1 MNKPFLVLA
10 SVVLVLLGGCASGP
24 KELYYWGHYEQ
35 ILYDIYVEP
44 GQADTETQ
52 ILKLT
57 EDIQRAEAKGLSVAP
72 GIYAHIGVLY
82 ANKGE
87 LSSAMEAFARE
98 QELFPESKNFISGMI
113 SRAGLDKQ

>member
-1 MNKPFLVLA
+1 MNKAFLMFTSLA
-10 SVVLVLLGGCASGP
+10 LLLLAGCASGP
-24 KELYYWGHYEQ
+24 RELYYWGHYEQ

-57 EDIQRAEAKGLSVAP
+57 EDIQRAEAKGLTVAP

-87 LSSAMEAFARE
+87 LSSAMEAFTRE
-98 QELFPESKNFISGMI
+98 QELFPESKTFISGMI
-113 SRAGLDKQ
+113 SRAGLSNQ